1 MITYLCSIIFVHGL
15 QGHPISTWSQRTAA
29 TVTSQPTKPIKPNRR
44 KEFFNR
50 LLPRRDNNSNGGIN
64 GGTSD
69 SGKQQ
74 RPTVADQVVF
84 WPGDLLPKECPDA
97 RILTWGDDTIVTK
110 YLTGA
115 VNKSNVFAQGKN
127 LLYALGRE
135 RPLDRPLIFVAHSLG
150 GIIVKEVGTLV

>member
-1 MITYLCSIIFVHGL
+1 M
-15 QGHPISTWSQRTAA
+15 
-29 TVTSQPTKPIKPNRR
+29 
-44 KEFFNR
+44 
-50 LLPRRDNNSNGGIN
+50 
-64 GGTSD
+64 
-69 SGKQQ
+69 
-74 RPTVADQVVF
+74 VADQVVF

-97 RILTWGDDTIVTK
+97 RILTWGYDTIVTK
-110 YLTGA
+110 HLTGA